1 MLRTMIG
8 LGLTLILLLGY
19 AVYSNTVDSEYYRLE
34 TSNEEITIELTS
46 SDDGTLFFTTN
57 SAISWLNVSL
67 ENLPNDATLTVTSSS
82 IPYHSSELLGSD
94 NDGRM
99 FTCKDINDDFEL
111 IVESCDVAFSHTSRE
126 IDGNIEFKS
135 IVSVDLPLGGVA
147 YLEAQDLSDAQQK
160 AASKI
165 STATNVNTWT
175 LTLDRD
181 GELVNFTEFPSVT
194 VVQHELISVE
204 EFRLDPV
211 VETLYGIASLIGC
224 FTMMLAVPMIA
235 YFSGVARQKREDRLR
250 AENPPPIN

>member
-1 MLRTMIG
+1 
-8 LGLTLILLLGY
+8 
-19 AVYSNTVDSEYYRLE
+19 
-34 TSNEEITIELTS
+34 
-46 SDDGTLFFTTN
+46 
-57 SAISWLNVSL
+57 
-67 ENLPNDATLTVTSSS
+67 
-82 IPYHSSELLGSD
+82 
-94 NDGRM
+94 M

-126 IDGNIEFKS
+126 IGGNIEFKS

-147 YLEAQDLSDAQQK
+147 YLEALDLYDAQQK
-160 AASKI
+160 AAAKI
-165 STATNVNTWT
+165 STATNINTWT

-194 VVQHELISVE
+194 LVQHELISVE

-250 AENPPPIN
+250 AENPLQSTD

>member
-1 MLRTMIG
+1 MIG

-67 ENLPNDATLTVTSSS
+67 ENLPNDATLIVTSSS

-147 YLEAQDLSDAQQK
+147 Y
-160 AASKI
+160 
-165 STATNVNTWT
+165 W
-175 LTLDRD
+175 R
-181 GELVNFTEFPSVT
+181 P
-194 VVQHELISVE
+194 
-204 EFRLDPV
+204 
-211 VETLYGIASLIGC
+211 
-224 FTMMLAVPMIA
+224 
-235 YFSGVARQKREDRLR
+235 
-250 AENPPPIN
+250 